1 MDVVPSPPTS
11 AGQDLSGALW
21 EATAVEAPATAALD
35 EPFSTDV
42 LVIGGGYTGLSTALH
57 LAEKGV
63 KTAVLEARTIG
74 FGASGR
80 NGGQVNPGFKLDPDD
95 AQALLGSKFAE
106 RSLAFSGSA
115 PDIVFD
121 LIAKHKID
129 CDAVRPGWLQ
139 PAHNRVAVRMLARRV
154 KAWSKRGAD
163 MHLFDR
169 DETARLLGTEVYH
182 GCVFDPRGGSVQP
195 LSYARGLAR
204 AAILAGATVHEN
216 SPVSSLERR
225 DQRWVARVRDREIRA
240 ERVVIATNG
249 YTDNIVPS
257 LRQTIVAA
265 NSFQIATFPLDK
277 TLAANILPEGHTASD
292 SRRIVLYFR
301 KDRFNRIVIGG
312 RGHFRDPQTAAEF
325 SHLRRAL
332 DRMFPQL
339 RGLPM
344 EFQWAGRVAL
354 TKDGLPHIHEPYP
367 GMLVGLG
374 YNGRGIAMATAM
386 GRVFADY
393 LTTAENT
400 LPFPISRIST
410 IPFHQLQRVY
420 LGAAIRWFMLRD
432 AI

>member
-1 MDVVPSPPTS
+1 VF
-11 AGQDLSGALW
+11 
-21 EATAVEAPATAALD
+21 EA
-35 EPFSTDV
+35 
-42 LVIGGGYTGLSTALH
+42 
-57 LAEKGV
+57 K
-63 KTAVLEARTIG
+63 TIG

-95 AQALLGSKFAE
+95 AQAKLGPKYAE

-121 LIAKHKID
+121 LIAKHKIE
-129 CDAVRPGWLQ
+129 CEAVRSGWLQ
-139 PAHNRVAVRMLARRV
+139 PAHNEAAVRMLARRV
-154 KAWSKRGAD
+154 RAWAKRGID
-163 MHLFDR
+163 MRMFDR
-169 DETARLLGTEVYH
+169 DETARLLGTGVYH
-182 GCVFDPRGGSVQP
+182 GCAFDPRGGSVQP

-204 AAILAGATVHEN
+204 AAISAGATVHEHA
-216 SPVSSLERR
+216 PVSSLERR
-225 DQRWVARVRDREIRA
+225 DSHWVARVRDREIRA
-240 ERVVIATNG
+240 ERVVVATNG
-249 YTDNIVPS
+249 YTDNLVPG
-257 LRQTIVAA
+257 LRQTVIAA
-265 NSFQIATFPLDK
+265 NSFQIATFPLDT
-277 TLAANILPEGHTASD
+277 TLAANVLPEGHTASD

-312 RGHFRDPQTAAEF
+312 RGHFRDPQTAEQF

-344 EFQWAGRVAL
+344 QFQWAGRVAL
-354 TKDGLPHIHEPYP
+354 TKDGLPHIHEPHP

-393 LTTAENT
+393 LTTAENA
-400 LPFPISRIST
+400 LPFPVSRISP
-410 IPFHQLQRVY
+410 IPFHHLQRVY

>member
-1 MDVVPSPPTS
+1 MDVAPSPPTGTDQAS
-11 AGQDLSGALW
+11 SGALW
-21 EATAVEAPATAALD
+21 EATAAEPPATATLHG
-35 EPFSTDV
+35 PSFTDV

-95 AQALLGSKFAE
+95 AQAKLGSKYAE

-139 PAHNRVAVRMLARRV
+139 PAHNEAAVRMLARRV
-154 KAWSKRGAD
+154 KAWSKRGID
-163 MHLFDR
+163 MRMFDR
-169 DETARLLGTEVYH
+169 DETARLLGTGVYH
-182 GCVFDPRGGSVQP
+182 GCAFDPRGGSVQP

-204 AAILAGATVHEN
+204 AAISTGATVYEN
-216 SPVSSLERR
+216 APVSSLERR
-225 DQRWVARVRDREIRA
+225 DGRWVARVRDHEIRA

-257 LRQTIVAA
+257 LRQTVIAA

-277 TLAANILPEGHTASD
+277 TLAANVLPEGHTASD

-312 RGHFRDPQTAAEF
+312 RGQFRDPQTAAEF

-344 EFQWAGRVAL
+344 QFQWAGRVAL

-400 LPFPISRIST
+400 LPFPVSRVSP

>member
-1 MDVVPSPPTS
+1 MDLALSPLTAAVHAS
-11 AGQDLSGALW
+11 SGALW
-21 EATAVEAPATAALD
+21 EATAVEPPATAILA
-35 EPFSTDV
+35 EASSVDV
-42 LVIGGGYTGLSTALH
+42 LVIGGGFTGLSTALH
-57 LAEKGV
+57 LAERGV
-63 KTAVLEARTIG
+63 KTAVLEARSIG

-95 AQALLGSKFAE
+95 AQAQLGSKYAE

-129 CDAVRPGWLQ
+129 CDAVQPGWLQ
-139 PAHNRVAVRMLARRV
+139 PAHNEAALRMLARRV
-154 KAWSKRGAD
+154 QAWARRGID
-163 MHLFDR
+163 MRMLDR
-169 DETARLLGTEVYH
+169 DETAKLLGTGVYH
-182 GCVFDPRGGSVQP
+182 GCAFDPRGGSVQP

-204 AAILAGATVHEN
+204 AAISAGAVIYED

-225 DQRWVARVRDREIRA
+225 DGRWFARVRDCEIRA
-240 ERVVIATNG
+240 ARVVVATNG

-257 LRQTIVAA
+257 LRQTVIAA
-265 NSFQIATFPLDK
+265 NSFQIATFPLDN
-277 TLAANILPEGHTASD
+277 TLAADVLPEGHTASD

-301 KDRFNRIVIGG
+301 KDRFNRVVIGG

-354 TKDGLPHIHEPYP
+354 TRDGLPHIHEPCP

-386 GRVFADY
+386 GKVFADY
-393 LTTAENT
+393 LTTAENN
-400 LPFPISRIST
+400 LPFPVSAISP

>member
-1 MDVVPSPPTS
+1 MDLALSPSTAADHAS
-11 AGQDLSGALW
+11 SGALW
-21 EATAVEAPATAALD
+21 EATAVEPPATAILA
-35 EPFSTDV
+35 EASSVDV
-42 LVIGGGYTGLSTALH
+42 LVIGGGFTGLSTALH

-95 AQALLGSKFAE
+95 AQAQLGSKYAQ

-115 PDIVFD
+115 PDVVFD

-139 PAHNRVAVRMLARRV
+139 PAHNETAARKLAQRV
-154 KAWSKRGAD
+154 KAWSKRGVA
-163 MHLFDR
+163 MRMLDR
-169 DETARLLGTEVYH
+169 DETAKLLGTSVYH
-182 GCVFDPRGGSVQP
+182 GCAFDPRGGSVQP

-204 AAILAGATVHEN
+204 AAIAAGAAVYEN
-216 SPVSSLERR
+216 AAVSSLERR
-225 DQRWVARVRDREIRA
+225 DNRWVARVRDLEMRA

-249 YTDNIVPS
+249 YTGDVVPG
-257 LRQTIVAA
+257 LRQTVIAA
-265 NSFQIATFPLDK
+265 NSFQIASFPLDN
-277 TLAANILPEGHTASD
+277 TLAANVLPGGHTASD

-312 RGHFRDPQTAAEF
+312 RGHFRDPQTATEF

-354 TKDGLPHIHEPYP
+354 TRDGLPHIHEPYP

-386 GRVFADY
+386 GGAFADY
-393 LTTAENT
+393 LTTAENN
-400 LPFPISRIST
+400 LPFPVSAISP
-410 IPFHQLQRVY
+410 IPFHQLQRIY
-420 LGAAIRWFMLRD
+420 LGAAVRWFMLRD